1 MPLTIG
7 IGGDT
12 SGAGKTHFARL
23 LIRALTDKMNVGA
36 VKVTPEPLY
45 CAVVDDPAIIMEPG
59 KDTALMAEAGAE
71 VLWVRGP
78 REAIGEALETSL
90 KRLGGCEAV
99 IIEGNSAIEVLRPDI
114 VIFINNLP
122 QKPKPGADRVLS
134 MAHVVIGGGEG
145 PKGARTFSREE
156 IGGACLEYIL
166 GLAMKRRR
174 PYGQEA

>member
-1 MPLTIG
+1 M
-7 IGGDT
+7 
-12 SGAGKTHFARL
+12 R
-23 LIRALTDKMNVGA
+23 VGA
-36 VKVTPEPLY
+36 IKVTPEPLY
-45 CAVVDDPAIIMEPG
+45 CSVVDNPAIIMEPG

-78 REAIGEALETSL
+78 REALGEALESALT
-90 KRLGGCEAV
+90 RLSGCEAV

-122 QKPKPGADRVLS
+122 QKPKPGADKVLS
-134 MAHVVIGGGEG
+134 MAHVVIGEEGGAEG
-145 PKGARTFSREE
+145 VRTFSPEE
-156 IGGACLEYIL
+156 MGGACLEYVL